1 MFPTGSKQ
9 EDQSEEGDAKCSG
22 HLQVWDQEET
32 LSWDPS
38 WLTVDL
44 LCLILYILFVC
55 FGYVS
60 KLNIDNWN
68 DSRVI
73 GSSDWGIAPEKEK
86 KKKPAEDRWGC
97 SRQLY
102 FVALDG
108 VIELCGNDAN
118 EHDLTF
124 VRFIGWDGKVPQTQR
139 NRLIDIGEHSRYDQK
154 QFAAHHDTEIRIMI
168 DLSYWS
174 SFNRIRWRIKMK
186 SSIIKNR
193 SWEKKLA

>member
-1 MFPTGSKQ
+1 M
-9 EDQSEEGDAKCSG
+9 
-22 HLQVWDQEET
+22 LR
-32 LSWDPS
+32 PS
-38 WLTVDL
+38 TSLRPGGNAELRPKLTHGGPSSPHFVHSF
-44 LCLILYILFVC
+44 CLF
-55 FGYVS
+55 FWYVS